1 MADTSRYFCVLIE
14 FGTPAF
20 AEALQLRYDILR
32 KPLQMEFHIDDIEKE
47 YNELHLACYD
57 RDTLEIVGVLTL
69 KPLND
74 DIIKMR
80 QVAVSL
86 SLQSLGIGKLMV
98 QESERQASEKG
109 FRRIEL
115 HARETAVPFYLK
127 LGYKVSGDTFE
138 EVGIPH
144 RFMSKNLS

>member
-20 AEALQLRYDILR
+20 AEALQLRYDVLR
-32 KPLQMEFHIDDIEKE
+32 KPLQMVFNIEDIEKE
-47 YNELHLACYD
+47 YNEWHWACYD

-80 QVAVSL
+80 QVAVRP
-86 SLQSLGIGKLMV
+86 SLQSRGIGKFMV
-98 QESERQASEKG
+98 QESERLALEKG
-109 FRRIEL
+109 FSRIEL
-115 HARETAVPFYLK
+115 HARETAVPFYLQ
-127 LGYKVSGDTFE
+127 LGYTVSGAVFE

-144 RFMSKNLS
+144 LFMSKNLI